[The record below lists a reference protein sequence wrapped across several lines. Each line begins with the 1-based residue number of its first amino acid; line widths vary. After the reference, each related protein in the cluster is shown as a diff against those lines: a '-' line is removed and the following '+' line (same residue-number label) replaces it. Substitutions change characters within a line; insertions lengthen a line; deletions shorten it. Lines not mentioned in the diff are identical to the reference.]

1 MNQEKILDISWESIF
16 KTAIAVIGFYILYLI
31 RDIVVWFIFALI
43 ISVLFSP
50 AINFLQKRKVPRVIA
65 TIFIYL
71 FVFGLIAFF
80 IYSTSFVFVSEISN
94 FSKVFPQYFE
104 KISPSLR
111 GLGIPAFENLEN
123 FINLLSGHIEKIAA
137 NILNAFFVI
146 FGGIFSTLFVL
157 SIAVFLSLEEK
168 PIEKSLSLLF
178 PKKYEAYIL
187 SLWHR
192 CQTKVNGW
200 FFSRILGSLFVG
212 LISYLAFLIFNTKYP
227 LSLGLL
233 AGATNFVPVVGP
245 LIAGIIIFL
254 IVLFDNF
261 WRAVFVLLVFIL
273 IQQLESN
280 ILTPILTRKF
290 VGLPPALVLVALA
303 IGGTLWGFL
312 GAVLAI
318 PLFGILFEF
327 IRDFLKK
334 KQEEKT
340 VVL

>member
-1 MNQEKILDISWESIF
+1 MSQEKILDVSWESIF
-16 KTAIAVIGFYILYLI
+16 KIAIAIIGFYILYLI
-31 RDIVVWFIFALI
+31 KNIVVWFIFALI
-43 ISVLFSP
+43 ISVLFNP
-50 AINFLQKRKVPRVIA
+50 AIDFLQRKRVPRVVA
-65 TIFIYL
+65 AVFIYI
-71 FVFGLIAFF
+71 FVFGLIALF
-80 IYSTSFVFVSEISN
+80 IYSTGSVFVSEISN

-123 FINLLSGHIEKIAA
+123 FVNLLSGHIEKIAT
-137 NILNAFFVI
+137 NILNAFFAI
-146 FGGIFSTLFVL
+146 FGGIVSTLFVL
-157 SIAVFLSLEEK
+157 TVAIFLSLEEK
-168 PIEKSLSLLF
+168 PVEKSLSLLF

-187 SLWHR
+187 SLWR
-192 CQTKVNGW
+192 KCQTKVNGW
-200 FFSRILGSLFVG
+200 FISRILGALFVG
-212 LISYLAFLIFNTKYP
+212 LLSYLTFLLFNVKYP

-233 AGATNFVPVVGP
+233 AGFTNFIPVIGP
-245 LIAGIIIFL
+245 LVAGIIIFL
-254 IVLFDNF
+254 VVSIDNF
-261 WRAVFVLLVFIL
+261 LRALFVLLVFIL

-280 ILTPILTRKF
+280 ILTPILTKKF
-290 VGLPPALVLVALA
+290 VGLPSALVLIALA

>member
-1 MNQEKILDISWESIF
+1 M
-16 KTAIAVIGFYILYLI
+16 
-31 RDIVVWFIFALI
+31 
-43 ISVLFSP
+43 
-50 AINFLQKRKVPRVIA
+50 
-65 TIFIYL
+65 
-71 FVFGLIAFF
+71 
-80 IYSTSFVFVSEISN
+80 
-94 FSKVFPQYFE
+94 
-104 KISPSLR
+104 
-111 GLGIPAFENLEN
+111 
-123 FINLLSGHIEKIAA
+123 
-137 NILNAFFVI
+137 
-146 FGGIFSTLFVL
+146 
-157 SIAVFLSLEEK
+157 EEK

-200 FFSRILGSLFVG
+200 FFSRILGALFVG
-212 LISYLAFLIFNTKYP
+212 LISYLTFLLFNTKYP
-227 LSLGLL
+227 FSLGLL
-233 AGATNFVPVVGP
+233 AGVTNFVPIVGP

-254 IVLFDNF
+254 VVLIDNF
-261 WRAVFVLLVFIL
+261 WKAVFVLLVFIL

-327 IRDFLKK
+327 IKDFLKK